1 MDGRRCKVSYHNN
14 KMMREFSN
22 KKNHESSAILD
33 KSDIDVN
40 LVPGA
45 SSAPNTLLN
54 NLSYNSE

>member
-1 MDGRRCKVSYHNN
+1 
-14 KMMREFSN
+14 MMREFSN